1 MRLRR
6 AGGTLPIGGVP
17 PALRWLYVMRQLQ
30 HEAVSRF
37 FETRHRD
44 GSVEKVGVASDPKR
58 VGPASKNLEYG

>member
-17 PALRWLYVMRQLQ
+17 PALRWPYVMRQLQ

-44 GSVEKVGVASDPKR
+44 LTGKVCEA
-58 VGPASKNLEYG
+58 AA